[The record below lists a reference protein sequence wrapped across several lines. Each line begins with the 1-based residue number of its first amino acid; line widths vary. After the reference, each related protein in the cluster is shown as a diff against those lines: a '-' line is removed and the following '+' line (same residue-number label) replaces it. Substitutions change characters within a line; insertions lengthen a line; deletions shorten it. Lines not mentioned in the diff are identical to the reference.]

1 MSVSTYYHEAM
12 FLAGID
18 AMQAAQSMANNDPA
32 AVFGLFVQAAEELQV
47 FTVEA

>member
-18 AMQAAQSMANNDPA
+18 AMQAAQSTASNDPA
-32 AVFGLFVQAAEELQV
+32 AAFGSFVKAAEELQV
-47 FTVEA
+47 FTFDA